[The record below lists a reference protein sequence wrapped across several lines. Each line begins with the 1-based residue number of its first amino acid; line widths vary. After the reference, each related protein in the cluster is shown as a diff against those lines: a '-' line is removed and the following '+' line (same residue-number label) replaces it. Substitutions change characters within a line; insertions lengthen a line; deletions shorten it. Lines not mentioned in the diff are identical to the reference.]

1 MKSISYAWTTEA
13 VKQRQKI
20 CTRRAWSPE
29 YAARFHA
36 GEKVLALNRNYRIGG
51 SPFGMVQLT
60 ADPKPERTGT
70 MTEQDFK
77 DEGLA
82 WMETQGIMIQGRTP
96 RQFFDEWKAQDEE
109 VFKVEF
115 KILEIY

>member
-1 MKSISYAWTTEA
+1 MKSISYAWTTGA
-13 VKQRQKI
+13 VKARKKI
-20 CTRRAWSPE
+20 CTRRKWSAD

-60 ADPKPERTGT
+60 ADPKQERTGT
-70 MTEQDFK
+70 MTEQDFI

-82 WMETQGIMIQGRTP
+82 WMEAQGIMIQGKTP
-96 RQFFDEWKAQDEE
+96 RQFFDDWKALDEA
-109 VFKVEF
+109 VYKIEF
-115 KILEIY
+115 EILEIY